1 MAELA
6 NLKFLVDWL
15 KTLSVSEK
23 YFTEVLKYSTRFSSN
38 KNHDANEASL
48 VVGEV
53 TSGGGSV
60 RDVGG
65 ILVGTSQS
73 QLSLNFNLY
82 CLVPK
87 T

>member
-1 MAELA
+1 M
-6 NLKFLVDWL
+6 LKFQVC
-15 KTLSVSEK
+15 
-23 YFTEVLKYSTRFSSN
+23 FSSN
-38 KNHDANEASL
+38 NNHDANEASL

-53 TSGGGSV
+53 TSGGDGV

-73 QLSLNFNLY
+73 QLSLNLNLY

>member
-1 MAELA
+1 M
-6 NLKFLVDWL
+6 
-15 KTLSVSEK
+15 
-23 YFTEVLKYSTRFSSN
+23 LKYSARFSSN
-38 KNHDANEASL
+38 NNHDANEASL

-53 TSGGGSV
+53 TSGGDGV